1 VKVHP
6 ATSRTTVRN
15 NSLHTGRAVSLYYKI
30 LVSVLCTVDCPR
42 SGRPSP
48 CYRGNLAPL
57 LFIVPMREVFNAER
71 VRHHFKSAQSEG
83 GPLLPTV

>member
-1 VKVHP
+1 MP
-6 ATSRTTVRN
+6 LATMSQGR
-15 NSLHTGRAVSLYYKI
+15 LHVSLYYKI

-42 SGRPSP
+42 SGRRSTSSL
-48 CYRGNLAPL
+48 GNLAP
-57 LFIVPMREVFNAER
+57 FPCFVPMREVFNAER